1 MIDNLSSIVYYYPST
16 PTQEV
21 SMQYPLVAEVTDL
34 SFSYTQKPLFKEL
47 SFSLEGGNI
56 YGLLGKNGAGK
67 STLLKLLCGQ
77 LFASA
82 GSLSV
87 FGENPR
93 CRRPS
98 LLREIFYL
106 SEEFPLPRMTSS
118 QYLSML
124 TPFYERFDHE
134 RFAHYAAEFSLDLT
148 QRLSQ
153 MSLGEKKKYLLAF
166 GLASGC
172 SLLIMDEPTNGL
184 DIPSKR
190 QFRQIVASAMSEERT
205 FVISTHQVR
214 DMEALIDP
222 IIILD
227 QGKVIFNERLDAL
240 TDAYVLEHV
249 STEPDGDVLYSEKVL
264 GGWMVLKRRGDAA
277 GGQALD
283 LETIFNIIVEKG
295 GRP

>member
-1 MIDNLSSIVYYYPST
+1 MNH
-16 PTQEV
+16 Q
-21 SMQYPLVAEVTDL
+21 MVAEVTDL
-34 SFSYTQKPLFKEL
+34 GFSYTHKPLFKEL
-47 SFSLEGGNI
+47 SFSLKRGNI

-77 LFASA
+77 LFAKE

-87 FGENPR
+87 FGEDPR
-93 CRRPS
+93 LRTPS
-98 LLREIFYL
+98 LLGEIFYL
-106 SEEFPLPRMTSS
+106 SEEFPLPRMKSR
-118 QYLSML
+118 QYLAML
-124 TPFYERFDHE
+124 TPFYEHFDRE
-134 RFAHYAAEFSLDLT
+134 RFARYAEEFDLDLA
-148 QRLSQ
+148 QRLDQ
-153 MSLGEKKKYLLAF
+153 MSLGQKKKYLLAF

-227 QGKVIFNERLDAL
+227 EGKVIFNEGLDSL

-249 STEPDGDVLYSEKVL
+249 TAEPEGDVLYREKVL
-264 GGWMVLKRRGDAA
+264 GGWMVLKRRSEAQ
-277 GGQALD
+277 GGQTLD